1 MTTIKLTNIVFSYL
15 GSRIRQLDGFS
26 VEIPSGECTALLGP
40 SGCAKTTV
48 LRLIA
53 GLEKPDSGVIR
64 MGDRV
69 LSDTRCFVEAEH
81 RNIGMI
87 FQDYALFPHMTVEK
101 NIAYGLIGVPRSVRK
116 ERVDE
121 VLQLVG
127 MGGYQNRYPYQLSGG
142 QQQRVAVARALAPK
156 PEVLLL
162 DEPFSHL
169 DTHLRQNVREEIKSL
184 LQAAKVTSVL
194 VTHDHDDAETL
205 AENIVQMK
213 TMR

>member
-1 MTTIKLTNIVFSYL
+1 M
-15 GSRIRQLDGFS
+15 
-26 VEIPSGECTALLGP
+26 
-40 SGCAKTTV
+40 
-48 LRLIA
+48 
-53 GLEKPDSGVIR
+53 
-64 MGDRV
+64 

-101 NIAYGLIGVPRSVRK
+101 NIAYGLIGVPRSERK

-127 MGGYQNRYPYQLSGG
+127 IGGYQNRYPYQLSGG

-169 DTHLRQNVREEIKSL
+169 DTHLRQNVREEIKLL

-194 VTHDHDDAETL
+194 VTHDYDDAETL
-205 AENIVQMK
+205 ADNIVQMK
-213 TMR
+213 TVR